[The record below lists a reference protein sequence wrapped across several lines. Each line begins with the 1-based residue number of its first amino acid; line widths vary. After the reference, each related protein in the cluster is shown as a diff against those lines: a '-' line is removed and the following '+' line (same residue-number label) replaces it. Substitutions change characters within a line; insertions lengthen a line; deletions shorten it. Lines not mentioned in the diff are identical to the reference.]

1 MVYNCLPRGASGIHG
16 SLPDRLETDTLYG
29 AVPSHWR
36 RKVGPVIETPHTPP
50 PSPGVVSAEENLVLI
65 SITMKEPER
74 HSLQQVRHK
83 HVSVDFNCLDL
94 IVSVESWMVVIDF
107 LGIGSPSN
115 DVSLST
121 EEPPL
126 VEIDEIDMD
135 KSSEL
140 PVHSETEIEI
150 NSLTLVLRQPE
161 REIARANIS
170 NANMHIVKADGI
182 NKVSGSLGSMSLLDL
197 TPHGRFYR

>member
-1 MVYNCLPRGASGIHG
+1 MPA
-16 SLPDRLETDTLYG
+16 
-29 AVPSHWR
+29 HWR
-36 RKVGPVIETPHTPP
+36 RKVGSQTDTPHTPP

-65 SITMKEPER
+65 SITMKEPDR
-74 HSLQQVRHK
+74 HNLEQVRHK
-83 HVSVDFNCLDL
+83 NVSVDFNCLDL
-94 IVSVESWMVVIDF
+94 IVSVESWMVVLDF
-107 LGIGSPSN
+107 FGIGSPSY

-121 EEPPL
+121 QEPPSVEVDKVD
-126 VEIDEIDMD
+126 VEI
-135 KSSEL
+135 SPEL

-170 NANMHIVKADGI
+170 NASMHIVKADGI

-197 TPHGRFYR
+197 TPHGRFYRYKINYTSLI